1 MMLRDTIVYL
11 GSAIAAKALP
21 FIMLPLVTRLVSP
34 DQVGAA
40 FLLMLYWSFSNAV
53 VSGNGYSYLSR
64 RYYEMHS
71 DDVSRLASNV
81 LAANALLCGLATVL
95 FVIAR
100 FVFPEVAE
108 PFGSYLLFLP
118 FGSFLQ
124 AGVTIATT
132 LARFEQRP
140 FRFMFYE
147 ISFAIASTV
156 GVIFYIIY
164 IDTDWGYQ
172 FWSIGLAVI
181 AVFFLVLVLERR
193 FQRSELSK
201 QEVLSVLR
209 FCMPQI
215 VYVIGGIALSIG
227 DRYLIGQIL
236 STQILGVYAAT
247 YMLCSAFNILV
258 DAYVRSYS
266 PTQFKLINNEGIG
279 TISGRI
285 LLVRSAG
292 VLLLMA
298 VLLTIILWLAFSII
312 YPPEYMDGRPLVPM
326 FIAGFLFFGIYKLL
340 NPFILAMHLQ
350 NQLVVILVTTAAI
363 SLALDYVL
371 LEKWGI
377 LIAGLVTMGSYLVLA
392 ATSLAIY
399 IQGLKR
405 EGHS

>member
-21 FIMLPLVTRLVSP
+21 FIMLPIVTRLVSP

-64 RYYEMHS
+64 RYYELNS

-81 LAANALLCGLATVL
+81 LAANALLCGLVTVL
-95 FVIAR
+95 FVIAS
-100 FVFPEVAE
+100 FIFPEALE

-118 FGSFLQ
+118 FGSLLQ

-140 FRFMFYE
+140 YRFMVYE
-147 ISFAIASTV
+147 IGFAIASTV
-156 GVIFYIIY
+156 SAILYILY

-172 FWSIGLAVI
+172 FWSIALSVI
-181 AVFFLVLVLERR
+181 ATFVLAFVLERR
-193 FQRSELSK
+193 FQRPELSN

-215 VYVIGGIALSIG
+215 VYIISGIALSIG

-247 YMLCSAFNILV
+247 YMLCSAFNVLI

-279 TISGRI
+279 TSSGRI

-298 VLLTIILWLAFSII
+298 VLLGIILWLAFSII
-312 YPPEYMDGRPLVPM
+312 YPPEYMDGRQLVPM

-363 SLALDYVL
+363 SLALDYIL

-392 ATSLAIY
+392 ATTLAIY
-399 IQGLKR
+399 MQGLKR
-405 EGHS
+405 DSHN